1 MIILFAFVPV
11 NEFQRKVTNE
21 DGKKLLFTGNIP
33 RGAFVSEGHRKSETY
48 CANLCDQHKFC
59 ASRSVLLRTEWT
71 VTVKTSLIISPS
83 SGITSHPLGNIRYP
97 IAFIPL
103 CPPCHCF
110 YKFRFFTQFFEE
122 SSDKFPFSS
131 LPWSSVAPGQLGPSF
146 SFVFPIPL
154 PPEVAKGIIVLPE
167 KS

>member
-48 CANLCDQHKFC
+48 CANLFDQHKFC

-83 SGITSHPLGNIRYP
+83 SGITSIRWAIFDIP
-97 IAFIPL
+97 SHSSRFVLPAIVFI
-103 CPPCHCF
+103 
-110 YKFRFFTQFFEE
+110 
-122 SSDKFPFSS
+122 SSDSS
-131 LPWSSVAPGQLGPSF
+131 PNFLRNLLISFHSAACPEAVLPPDSSVPVSHLSF
-146 SFVFPIPL
+146 PYRCL
-154 PPEVAKGIIVLPE
+154 RRLQKE
-167 KS
+167 